1 MVRMFRNP
9 TTLSGAGKQPDDP
22 GPARRMV
29 ETAAR
34 GASVLSRLPVR
45 TSGSPQRPVARFM
58 NTAGSASH
66 SA

>member
-9 TTLSGAGKQPDDP
+9 TTLSNAGKQPDDP
-22 GPARRMV
+22 GRRAGM
-29 ETAAR
+29 
-34 GASVLSRLPVR
+34 
-45 TSGSPQRPVARFM
+45 SGPPQRPAARFM